1 MKKNEYNPNKV
12 FHPGETLKEK
22 LNEMNIT
29 IEVFS
34 KISNINVNKLKNII
48 ECKDNIDNDI
58 ANKLEEHLKIPKSFW
73 LNLQKMYENRNTKK
87 HHL

>member
-1 MKKNEYNPNKV
+1 MKKNEYDPNKV
-12 FHPGETLKEK
+12 FHPRETLKEK

-29 IEVFS
+29 IEVFL

-58 ANKLEEHLKIPKSFW
+58 ANKLE
-73 LNLQKMYENRNTKK
+73 
-87 HHL
+87 